1 VKGPTK
7 PFDFRQIRM
16 NTSYCSNLWYRAT
29 VALLTLATLVGAI
42 SVERAFAAEIAS
54 LEVAREAINRLGLDL
69 LRRSGGSD
77 ANALLSPYSIQTALA
92 MTWAGADGETR
103 QEMQRA
109 LHFPDDEAVLHESME
124 ALRLALENAAER
136 TVQLASLDSQI
147 GGAGQPGQSV
157 DVKGDHLSL
166 RVANRLFGQEGYPF
180 REPFLA
186 LTRDSYA
193 AGMKPLNFVT
203 APDESRRHINE
214 WVYEQT
220 RERIRDL
227 IPSGEIDERTRLVLV
242 NAICMLAPWEIPF
255 PASATRPAPFHLRG
269 GGKVDAPT
277 MQRKGQMGY
286 AQHEGFSAITVRY
299 IGGEVQFLILLPDP
313 GQSLEELEARLTGS
327 QLVRSGSAPASE
339 VILHLP
345 RFKLEPPL
353 MRLKDHLQAMG
364 MTTAFIPGTANF
376 DRMAPRELGCWLYV
390 KDAFHKTFLALDE
403 AGTEAAA
410 ATAVVIQDVSGPVRE
425 PDPVEVRVDRPF
437 LFAVQH
443 RPSGACLFLGRLV
456 DPQ

>member
-1 VKGPTK
+1 
-7 PFDFRQIRM
+7 M

-227 IPSGEIDERTRLVLV
+227 IPSGEIDERSDSV
-242 NAICMLAPWEIPF
+242 
-255 PASATRPAPFHLRG
+255 RPL
-269 GGKVDAPT
+269 
-277 MQRKGQMGY
+277 
-286 AQHEGFSAITVRY
+286 
-299 IGGEVQFLILLPDP
+299 
-313 GQSLEELEARLTGS
+313 ARL
-327 QLVRSGSAPASE
+327 L
-339 VILHLP
+339 
-345 RFKLEPPL
+345 
-353 MRLKDHLQAMG
+353 
-364 MTTAFIPGTANF
+364 
-376 DRMAPRELGCWLYV
+376 
-390 KDAFHKTFLALDE
+390 
-403 AGTEAAA
+403 
-410 ATAVVIQDVSGPVRE
+410 
-425 PDPVEVRVDRPF
+425 
-437 LFAVQH
+437 
-443 RPSGACLFLGRLV
+443 
-456 DPQ
+456 